1 MMQYSRSKV
10 LKRILKINLG
20 GFADKIGIS
29 PQYLSDILSGKK
41 QPSYSLCLK
50 MEEYSGISF
59 LWFLLPPDKARL
71 FTDSILDSY
80 RDFYLKS
87 SKYF

>member
-20 GFADKIGIS
+20 EFADKIGIS
-29 PQYLSDILSGKK
+29 PQYLSDILGGRK

-59 LWFLLPPDKARL
+59 LWFLLPPDKARF
-71 FTDSILDSY
+71 FTDSMLATDRASY
-80 RDFYLKS
+80 LVSLK
-87 SKYF
+87 